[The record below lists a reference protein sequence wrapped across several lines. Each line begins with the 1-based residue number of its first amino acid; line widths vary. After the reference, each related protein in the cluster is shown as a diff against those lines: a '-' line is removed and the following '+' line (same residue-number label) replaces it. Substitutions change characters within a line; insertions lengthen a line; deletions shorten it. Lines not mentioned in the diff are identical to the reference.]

1 MRIGSRQN
9 CWVLLLAVWACLIS
23 ACAPVPPPLD
33 HSRDPRLVEV
43 QALFARTVSDITK
56 RDDQQWQRGWTG
68 NMAVHLSG
76 KRWRGLCYQ
85 WQGEVYRL
93 ITPGVRQ
100 LGLETIGVTL
110 DRGKMTE
117 HHAVLVFDPMAVP
130 DALAIPAMPPPRP
143 GWVLDAWARGKPDIY
158 LLDDWVQAHGA
169 RRRLE
174 VRRVLGDDL
183 KPIEVP

>member
-1 MRIGSRQN
+1 
-9 CWVLLLAVWACLIS
+9 VLLLAAWCVLVS

-33 HSRDPRLVEV
+33 LSRDPRLGEV
-43 QALFARTVSDITK
+43 QALFARAVTDITQ
-56 RDDQQWQRGWTG
+56 RDDQHWHRGWTG
-68 NMAVHLSG
+68 NVAVHLSG
-76 KRWRGLCYQ
+76 KRRRGLCYH

-93 ITPGVRQ
+93 ITPGVRR
-100 LGLETIGVTL
+100 LGLDTIGVTL

-117 HHAVLVFDPMAVP
+117 HHAVLVFDPVAVP

-143 GWVLDAWARGKPDIY
+143 GWVLDAWARGQPDIFP
-158 LLDDWVQAHGA
+158 LDDWVKAHGA

>member
-1 MRIGSRQN
+1 ML
-9 CWVLLLAVWACLIS
+9 VPACALMVG

-33 HSRDPRLVEV
+33 LSRDPRLTEV
-43 QALFARTVSDITK
+43 QTLFARTVDDINDRSDHDWHT
-56 RDDQQWQRGWTG
+56 GWTG
-68 NMAVHLSG
+68 NVAVHLSG

-85 WQGEVYRL
+85 WQGEVYRR
-93 ITPGVRQ
+93 ITPGVRR

-110 DRGKMTE
+110 DRGKWTE
-117 HHAVLVFDPMAVP
+117 HHAVLVYDPLAIP
-130 DALAIPAMPPPRP
+130 DAFAIPAMPPPRP

-158 LLDDWVQAHGA
+158 LLDDWVKAHGA